1 MEKGIST
8 ALKIRKCGQVEGIMM
23 SNSAEN
29 FVQNITE
36 NRIKSQVRFP
46 GDEDLSGAATALLRL
61 QDVYKLD
68 PHDLINGVI
77 RGEKVGERLS
87 AQDAFEVRL
96 G

>member
-1 MEKGIST
+1 
-8 ALKIRKCGQVEGIMM
+8 MM